1 MCKLILYIFFFLK
14 LQLVFSQESKPS
26 IDSEELDVI
35 IQKGLLFLENNQ
47 RTTSNDT
54 AGSIY
59 FKGEWPVKMGLR
71 SSFFLLG
78 EKKYVDDSN
87 CFAVASTHNA
97 LANIYLKNPNYESII
112 PMLEKSMPRILA
124 YQNGN
129 KFNFWNALTPNR
141 KLKKSDI
148 IGQQPL
154 VRRPTN
160 YKLKSKYINNA
171 ANVVEDADDTSLGYM
186 ALKLFAQVTNQHSII
201 PSSHVIAEIYENY
214 RDINRNNR
222 HWYNYLNGNDY
233 ETGAFLTW
241 LGEEYEFKKWHI
253 TKVIAHNATFFL
265 SFSECFPHAYV
276 PYIPYG
282 SNDLDAVVNAN
293 VLSVL
298 ANYNALH
305 TEGTEDAIRYLNEK
319 SSKRKYDRVGIYYPN
334 RYQFPY
340 AVANAYSN
348 GIKSLEPAKNN
359 IINFLIS
366 KQNKNGSWSARK
378 IVNKKDVLQST
389 AYAVNALLN
398 FDGMNH
404 PETRKSIEK
413 GIKFLINSKSNY
425 KNEYFWKG
433 GVFFSGGTV
442 VRNTLFWKSDAFT
455 TAIVLNAFSTYNYL
469 IKNR

>member
-1 MCKLILYIFFFLK
+1 M
-14 LQLVFSQESKPS
+14 E
-26 IDSEELDVI
+26 VI
-35 IQKGLLFLENNQ
+35 IQKGLKFLENNQ
-47 RTTSNDT
+47 RSTSNDT
-54 AGSIY
+54 PGSIY
-59 FKGEWPVKMGLR
+59 FKGEWPTKMGLR

-78 EKKYVDDSN
+78 KKKTVDDSN

-124 YQNGN
+124 YQNGV
-129 KFNFWNALTPNR
+129 KFNFWNALTPYR

-160 YKLKSKYINNA
+160 FKLKSKYINNA
-171 ANVVEDADDTSLGYM
+171 ANVVEDSDDTALGYM
-186 ALKLFAQVTNQHSII
+186 ALKLYAQVTSQDSII
-201 PSSHVIAEIYENY
+201 PSSKVISEIYENY
-214 RDINRNNR
+214 RDIHRNNR

-241 LGEEYEFKKWHI
+241 LGNEYEFKKWHI
-253 TKVIAHNATFFL
+253 AKVIAHNATFFL

-298 ANYNALH
+298 VNYNALH
-305 TEGTEDAIRYLNEK
+305 TEGTKDAVRYLNEK
-319 SSKRKYDRVGIYYPN
+319 SSKKKYDRVGIYYPN

-348 GIKSLEPAKNN
+348 GVKSLEPAKNN
-359 IINFLIS
+359 IIKFLIS
-366 KQNKNGSWSARK
+366 KQNQNGSWSARK
-378 IVNKKDVLQST
+378 IVNKKDILQST

-398 FDGMNH
+398 FDGMDH
-404 PETRKSIEK
+404 AETRKSIEK
-413 GIKFLINSKSNY
+413 GIHFLINSKSNY
-425 KNEYFWKG
+425 KNEFFWKG

-442 VRNTLFWKSDAFT
+442 VRNTLYWKSDAFT
-455 TAIVLNAFSTYNYL
+455 TAIVLNAFSNYNYL
-469 IKNR
+469 LKINEN